1 MLITNKI
8 YQNFHN
14 ISENHMNRNI
24 PHTIQQVADGIEDKL
39 NHLNDEKH
47 SSTPIPIERLKNW
60 TRESYQDLYHDQ
72 IKTIIKKLKTKQEL
86 TSDDMNILEKW
97 MIGDLQM
104 YATMEKH
111 YDQWISELLSLS
123 NTLRS
128 YQRDD
133 IHQNEEKLLELQ
145 GLILELDHVLT
156 DFEKYQYAIERMHRF
171 KSYVGA
177 YAERLTDTQ
186 RYELADMLKNMLYS
200 SLY

>member
-1 MLITNKI
+1 
-8 YQNFHN
+8 
-14 ISENHMNRNI
+14 MNRNI